1 MAWNCF
7 HYRDR
12 VSEGNW
18 DFLLTLY
25 LYHKCAY
32 RETFS
37 HSLYQLN
44 GAREFVESHQ
54 NAITFRKSM
63 FTETIV
69 GGWQSTD
76 QTAAEM
82 QLGVFSRVWQMVGK
96 IRWFAFLKMWFSDQL
111 TIIFTVKV
119 AKLTWKEREKKGNV
133 RYNVLYIKSTF
144 RRISKID
151 NRWRSLKSLNQHVF
165 RNIINLRPQTV
176 WFSAHFKAD
185 RAASSAT
192 HSSQFKIGV
201 SSSSTTTTTTMT
213 PTICW
218 KKKQKKLHILRG
230 GRLNLR
236 GDDGRTLISDWWP
249 TAR

>member
-1 MAWNCF
+1 MCLQ
-7 HYRDR
+7 RDIFPFPLS
-12 VSEGNW
+12 VEWSE
-18 DFLLTLY
+18 
-25 LYHKCAY
+25 
-32 RETFS
+32 RI
-37 HSLYQLN
+37 
-44 GAREFVESHQ
+44 R
-54 NAITFRKSM
+54 RKSSECYHIPKVNVYRNHCWGM
-63 FTETIV
+63 AINWSNSCRDAVGSIFTCV
-69 GGWQSTD
+69 ANGW
-76 QTAAEM
+76 
-82 QLGVFSRVWQMVGK
+82 K

-119 AKLTWKEREKKGNV
+119 AKLTWKERKKKENV

-176 WFSAHFKAD
+176 RFSAHFKAD

-201 SSSSTTTTTTMT
+201 SSSSTTTTTMT
-213 PTICW
+213 PTTCW